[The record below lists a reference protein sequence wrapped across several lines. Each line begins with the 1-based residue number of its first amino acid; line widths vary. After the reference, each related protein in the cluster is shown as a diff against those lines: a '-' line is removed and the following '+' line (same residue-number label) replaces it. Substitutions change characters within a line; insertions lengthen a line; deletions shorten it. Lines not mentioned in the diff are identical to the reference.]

1 MAVHLEAFKPDKE
14 RLKVHTG
21 PWSAALD
28 RGVGLV
34 IGYGPGIDAFR
45 FRYQVQKVDPPV
57 EDLDEEE
64 AKKVRARWK
73 SDPINGG
80 GYRITSKQSKMMA
93 LALWGLISVE
103 EGNRQDWL
111 LLTLDERKRA
121 KENPHLRHVYRPP
134 APKPLIEVWEELAA
148 WMAESGG
155 FRIW

>member
-1 MAVHLEAFKPDKE
+1 MAVHLEAFRPDKE

-34 IGYGPGIDAFR
+34 IGYGPGVDASR
-45 FRYQVQKVDPPV
+45 FRYQIQKPPASIF

-64 AKKVRARWK
+64 AEEVRATWAC
-73 SDPINGG
+73 DPINGG

-103 EGNRQDWL
+103 EGNRQDWIL
-111 LLTLDERKRA
+111 LPREIRKSA
-121 KENPHLRHVYRPP
+121 EESPYRHSYRPP
-134 APKPLIEVWEELAA
+134 APKQLIEVWEELAA